1 MSDTPSRRWGDRKDA
16 HWIRDMDSL
25 HVILPHLM
33 NHRTDAEVY
42 VNMEFDVTDT
52 LYYIEQKNVG
62 EEEYRATLFH
72 CILMAVAKT
81 IYFRPQLN
89 CFISGRRFYQRNEI
103 TLGFV
108 AKKRFEDHSEESLM
122 VIPAPEDW
130 TLTEVTRK
138 VVGKV
143 HKARTEKNDGVN
155 GAMDVLKKLPRP
167 LLMFVIWIIK
177 TLDFYGKVPDFLRQ
191 DDPNFATV
199 FLTNLGSIKCPSV
212 YHHLNNYGSSSIMAA
227 IGTIRKTEKIAADGS
242 REVRDVVDIGFTL
255 DERIADGFYFARS
268 LKIVQHLLAH
278 PELLELPL
286 NQEVDYE

>member
-1 MSDTPSRRWGDRKDA
+1 MTTTPKKRWGDRKDA
-16 HWIRDMDSL
+16 RRVRDLDGL
-25 HVILPHLM
+25 HAIFPHLM

-42 VNMEFDVTDT
+42 LNMEFDVTET
-52 LYYIEQKNVG
+52 LRYLAEKNEG

-81 IYFRPQLN
+81 VYLRPDLN
-89 CFISGRRFYQRNEI
+89 RFISGRHYFQRDEI

-130 TLTEVTRK
+130 TLTDVTHR

-143 HKARTEKNDGVN
+143 HKARTEKNAGVN
-155 GAMDVLKKLPRP
+155 GAMDVLKYLPRP
-167 LLMFVIWIIK
+167 LLMFVVWFIK
-177 TLDFYGKVPDFLRQ
+177 VLDFYGVVPDFLRE
-191 DDPNFATV
+191 DDPNFASV
-199 FLTNLGSIKCPSV
+199 FLTNLGSIRCPSV
-212 YHHLNNYGSSSIMAA
+212 YHHLNNYGSNSIMAA
-227 IGTIRKTEKIAADGS
+227 IGTIRREEKILPDGS
-242 REVRDVVDIGFTL
+242 RAERDLVDIGFTL

-268 LKIVQHLLAH
+268 LKIVQHLFSH

-286 NQEVDYE
+286 NQEVTYV

>member
-1 MSDTPSRRWGDRKDA
+1 MSNTTKKRWGDRKDA
-16 HWIRDMDSL
+16 RWIRDMDSL

-42 VNMEFDVTDT
+42 VNMEFDVTEA
-52 LYYIEQKNVG
+52 LRYIAQKNEG

-81 IYFRPQLN
+81 IYLRPQLN
-89 CFISGRRFYQRNEI
+89 CFISGRRFYQRDEI

-108 AKKRFEDHSEESLM
+108 AKKRFEDHSEESLV

-130 TLTEVTRK
+130 TLTEVTHR

-167 LLMFVIWIIK
+167 ILAFVIWIIK
-177 TLDFYGKVPDFLRQ
+177 TLDFFGKVPDFLRQ

-227 IGTIRKTEKIAADGS
+227 IGTIRKSEKIAEDGS

-268 LKIVQHLLAH
+268 LKIVQHLLAY

-286 NQEVDYE
+286 NQEVTCG

>member
-1 MSDTPSRRWGDRKDA
+1 MSDMPKKRWGDRKDA
-16 HWIRDMDSL
+16 RWIRDMDSL

-33 NHRTDAEVY
+33 NRRTDAEVY
-42 VNMEFDVTDT
+42 VNMEFDVTEA
-52 LYYIEQKNVG
+52 LRYIEKKNEG
-62 EEEYRATLFH
+62 EEEYRTTLFH
-72 CILMAVAKT
+72 CILMAIAKT

-89 CFISGRRFYQRNEI
+89 CFIAGRRFYQRDEI

-130 TLTEVTRK
+130 TLTEVTHK

-155 GAMDVLKKLPRP
+155 GAMDILKKLPRP
-167 LLMFVIWIIK
+167 VLAFVIWIIK
-177 TLDFYGKVPDFLRQ
+177 TLDFFGKVPDFLRD

-227 IGTIRKTEKIAADGS
+227 IGTIRKEEKIAPDGS

-268 LKIVQHLLAH
+268 LKIVQHLLAQ
-278 PELLELPL
+278 PELLEFPL

>member
-1 MSDTPSRRWGDRKDA
+1 MSNTTKKRWGDRKDA
-16 HWIRDMDSL
+16 RWIRDMDSL

-42 VNMEFDVTDT
+42 VNMEFDVTEA
-52 LYYIEQKNVG
+52 LRYIARKNEG

-81 IYFRPQLN
+81 IYLRPQLN
-89 CFISGRRFYQRNEI
+89 SFISGRRFYQRDEI

-108 AKKRFEDHSEESLM
+108 AKKRFEDHSEESLV
-122 VIPAPEDW
+122 VISAPEDW
-130 TLTEVTRK
+130 TLTEVTHR

-143 HKARTEKNDGVN
+143 HKASTEKNDGVN

-167 LLMFVIWIIK
+167 VLAFVIWIIK
-177 TLDFYGKVPDFLRQ
+177 TLDFFGKVPDFLRQ

-227 IGTIRKTEKIAADGS
+227 IGTIRKSEKIAGDGS
-242 REVRDVVDIGFTL
+242 RDVRDVVDIGFTL

-268 LKIVQHLLAH
+268 LKIIQHLLTH

-286 NQEVDYE
+286 NQEVACG

>member
-1 MSDTPSRRWGDRKDA
+1 MTDIPKKRWGDRKDA
-16 HWIRDMDSL
+16 RWIRDMDSL

-42 VNMEFDVTDT
+42 VNMEFDVTEA
-52 LYYIEQKNVG
+52 LRYIEKKNEG
-62 EEEYRATLFH
+62 EEEYRTTLFH
-72 CILMAVAKT
+72 CVLMAVAKT
-81 IYFRPQLN
+81 VYFRPQLN
-89 CFISGRRFYQRNEI
+89 CFISGRRFYQRDEI
-103 TLGFV
+103 SLGFV

-130 TLTEVTRK
+130 TLTAVTQR

-167 LLMFVIWIIK
+167 LLAFVVWIVK

-227 IGTIRKTEKIAADGS
+227 IGTIRKDEKIAPDGS

-255 DERIADGFYFARS
+255 DERIADGFYFVRS
-268 LKIVQHLLAH
+268 LKIMQYLFAH

>member
-1 MSDTPSRRWGDRKDA
+1 MSNTTKKRWGDRKDA
-16 HWIRDMDSL
+16 RWIRDMDSL

-42 VNMEFDVTDT
+42 VNMEFDVTEA
-52 LYYIEQKNVG
+52 LRYIARKNEG

-81 IYFRPQLN
+81 IYLRPQLN
-89 CFISGRRFYQRNEI
+89 SFISGRRFYQRDEI

-108 AKKRFEDHSEESLM
+108 AKKRFEDHSEESLV
-122 VIPAPEDW
+122 VISAPEDW
-130 TLTEVTRK
+130 TLTEVTHR

-167 LLMFVIWIIK
+167 VLAFVIWIIK
-177 TLDFYGKVPDFLRQ
+177 TLDFFGKVPDFLRQ

-212 YHHLNNYGSSSIMAA
+212 YHHLNNYGSSSIWRPSAPSARVRRSPGTAA
-227 IGTIRKTEKIAADGS
+227 ARCGMWWISVSHWTNALRTASTLPVRS
-242 REVRDVVDIGFTL
+242 RSYSICPHTL
-255 DERIADGFYFARS
+255 NCWNC
-268 LKIVQHLLAH
+268 H
-278 PELLELPL
+278 
-286 NQEVDYE
+286 